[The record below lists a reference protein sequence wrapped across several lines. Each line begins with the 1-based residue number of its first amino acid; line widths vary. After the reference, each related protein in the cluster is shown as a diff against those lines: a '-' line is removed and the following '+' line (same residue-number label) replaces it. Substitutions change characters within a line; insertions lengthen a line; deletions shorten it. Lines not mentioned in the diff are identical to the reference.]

1 VNGIGRPK
9 GTTDSST
16 QELLEKVEQA
26 TQESVNK
33 FKEVKSKA
41 KNSKHRLEKGSLQ
54 KYIDPTKK
62 KICIPHDIIFSAKA
76 VRQRVKR
83 GTKCGHVG
91 QKNSN
96 GGCRAISR

>member
-41 KNSKHRLEKGSLQ
+41 KSSKHRLEKGSLQ
-54 KYIDPTKK
+54 KILTP
-62 KICIPHDIIFSAKA
+62 
-76 VRQRVKR
+76 QR
-83 GTKCGHVG
+83 
-91 QKNSN
+91 KNSASHMILYLVQ
-96 GGCRAISR
+96 RL